1 MKFNF
6 LNKIFGSTNDRKIN
20 ALAPIVEQI
29 NSLEEDIEKLSDT
42 QLFDKASN
50 LKKIA
55 KSEKNTEKILPEAFA
70 LVREASKAIG
80 QRHYDVQLMGGI
92 VLHQGKIA
100 EMKTGE
106 GKTLVAT
113 LSAFLNALTGH
124 SVHIITVNDYL
135 AKRDAEW
142 MGKIYKFLGLTVGCL
157 TSETSDEDRKKIY
170 ESDIIYG
177 TNNEFAFDY
186 LRTI

>member
-1 MKFNF
+1 
-6 LNKIFGSTNDRKIN
+6 
-20 ALAPIVEQI
+20 
-29 NSLEEDIEKLSDT
+29 
-42 QLFDKASN
+42 
-50 LKKIA
+50 
-55 KSEKNTEKILPEAFA
+55 
-70 LVREASKAIG
+70 
-80 QRHYDVQLMGGI
+80 MGGI

-157 TSETSDEDRKKIY
+157 TSETPDEERKEIY
-170 ESDIIYG
+170 EI
-177 TNNEFAFDY
+177 
-186 LRTI
+186 